1 MDIERIANNID
12 NDSNRIVLTLNEAV
26 NLLINKS
33 SKTSNGFIL
42 PSIKFNEVFN
52 KFIDGKINLLV
63 LRESA
68 EELVNSA
75 TDIDALISA
84 ITETNNAEP
93 IQISS
98 NEIMPVSELNHQ
110 HIAYKLIDAIRE
122 WTNTDNTALMLEES
136 SKFVN
141 ISYQL
146 YRNISILES
155 HLGSNFELE
164 LNNVAVDSAYAF
176 DKLLIESVS
185 TGAIAIRPAILGGER
200 KTSEVY
206 PRKKRRWYLQYAIQ
220 R

>member
-12 NDSNRIVLTLNEAV
+12 NTHNVISLTLNEAV

-33 SKTSNGFIL
+33 SKTSNGFVIS
-42 PSIKFNEVFN
+42 SIKFNEVLN
-52 KFIDGKINLLV
+52 QFINGKINLLA

-68 EELVNSA
+68 EELVNNA

-93 IQISS
+93 IRINN
-98 NEIMPVSELNHQ
+98 NEIMPISELNHQ
-110 HIAYKLIDAIRE
+110 YIAYKLIDAIRE
-122 WTNTDNTALMLEES
+122 WTNTDNAILMLEES

-164 LNNVAVDSAYAF
+164 LNEATVDSAYAF

-200 KTSEVY
+200 TTSEVY